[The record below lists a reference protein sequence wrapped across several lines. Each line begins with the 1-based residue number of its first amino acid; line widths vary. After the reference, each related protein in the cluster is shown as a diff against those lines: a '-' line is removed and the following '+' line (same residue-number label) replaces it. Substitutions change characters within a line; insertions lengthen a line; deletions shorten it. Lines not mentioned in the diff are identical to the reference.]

1 MKKYECSVCGYIY
14 DESAGDPDSGIA
26 TGTKWDDLPEDW
38 ECPLCGAS
46 KNEFEA
52 QEDKKESKQVKK
64 DDAPVE
70 SHDLKE
76 FSFGEMSAIFSNLA
90 RGSEKQYRFED
101 AERFRKLAD
110 FYNGIASSKDNGQLP
125 DINGMAK
132 ENIEAYAGAKAIAEE
147 NSDRGALRALV
158 WGEKVTRIVS
168 SILTRYE
175 KQKLDL
181 LRDKNIYVCEI
192 CGFVY
197 IGDESPEICPVCK
210 VPKLKISKIQK
221 EAI

>member
-1 MKKYECSVCGYIY
+1 VKKYECSVCGYIY

>member
-1 MKKYECSVCGYIY
+1 VKKYECSVCGYIY
-14 DESAGDPDSGIA
+14 DESAGDPDNGIA
-26 TGTKWDDLPEDW
+26 TGTKWDELPDDW

-46 KNEFEA
+46 KSEFEA
-52 QEDKKESKQVKK
+52 QEEKKESKPVKK
-64 DDAPVE
+64 VNSPVE
-70 SHDLKE
+70 SHDLME
-76 FSFGEMSAIFSNLA
+76 LSFGEMSAIFSNLA

-101 AERFRKLAD
+101 AERFKKLAE
-110 FYNGIASSKDNGQLP
+110 FYNGIARSTDNGQLS

-175 KQKLDL
+175 KQKSDL
-181 LRDKNIYVCEI
+181 LKDKNIYVCEI

-197 IGDESPEICPVCK
+197 IGDEPPEICPVCK